1 MAASL
6 RSGRFSTKPLRLNC
20 FKPKKSA
27 HAHSKNVGVS
37 APYGRFVVK
46 HTMRFVAGAA
56 IVTLTILPA
65 NAIEINVGLTTAM
78 TGPGASIGIPYAKGT
93 AAGVA
98 YKDEVDGTKL
108 NLIQLDDATDP
119 STATRNA
126 RKLIE
131 QDKVDVLMGS
141 GSTPNSIAITA
152 VCHELKVPC
161 IALSPVNMPGEPGSW
176 MISIPQPP
184 DLMVS
189 VVVDYM
195 KQVGVKTV
203 GYIGYSDGWGD
214 LVYGGLEKSAPP
226 DGIKILTNER
236 YARTDT
242 SVTAQALH
250 IVSAAPDA
258 VMTGGSGTPGALPF
272 IALRERGYTKEIYGT
287 PAIINPDF
295 VRVGGSAVDGV
306 IASTGPIVVAD
317 QLPESYPTKKMSLA
331 YQDAYQKAN
340 NEPARGAFGPYA
352 FDGWLVLLDSAK
364 RALATGAKPGTPE
377 FRTALRDAL
386 VNAKDVVGT
395 HGVYTFHPGE
405 SFGVDKRAL
414 VLVKLVDG
422 KWKLVQ

>member
-1 MAASL
+1 M
-6 RSGRFSTKPLRLNC
+6 
-20 FKPKKSA
+20 
-27 HAHSKNVGVS
+27 KN
-37 APYGRFVVK
+37 FV
-46 HTMRFVAGAA
+46 RFVAGAA
-56 IVTLTILPA
+56 AVSLTALPA
-65 NAIEINVGLTTAM
+65 VAADINVGLITAM
-78 TGPGASIGIPYAKGT
+78 TGPGASIGIPYAKGA

-98 YKDEVDGTKL
+98 YRDSVDGTKL

-141 GSTPNSIAITA
+141 GSTPSSIAITA

-161 IALSPVNMPGEPGSW
+161 ITLSPVNMPGEPGSW
-176 MISIPQPP
+176 MISMPQPP
-184 DLMVS
+184 TLMVS

-195 KQVGVKTV
+195 KSVGVKTV

-214 LVYGGLEKSAPP
+214 LVYGGLEKSAGP
-226 DGIKILTNER
+226 DDIKILTNER
-236 YARTDT
+236 YARADT

-272 IALRERGYTKEIYGT
+272 IALRERGYSKEIYGT

-295 VRVGGSAVDGV
+295 VRVGGPAVEGV
-306 IASTGPIVVAD
+306 IASTGPVVVAD
-317 QLPESYPTKKMSLA
+317 QLPDSYPTKKVSLE
-331 YQDAYQKAN
+331 YQAVYQKAN
-340 NEPARGAFGPYA
+340 GEPARGAFGPYA
-352 FDGWLVLLDSAK
+352 FDGWLVLLNSAK

-386 VNAKDVVGT
+386 VTAKDVVGT
-395 HGVYTFHPGE
+395 HGVYTFHPGD

-422 KWKLVQ
+422 KWKLMQ

>member
-1 MAASL
+1 VRVLAS
-6 RSGRFSTKPLRLNC
+6 
-20 FKPKKSA
+20 
-27 HAHSKNVGVS
+27 
-37 APYGRFVVK
+37 
-46 HTMRFVAGAA
+46 AA
-56 IVTLTILPA
+56 IVGLIALPA
-65 NAIEINVGLTTAM
+65 KAADINVGLITAL
-78 TGPGASIGIPYAKGT
+78 TGPGASIGIPYANGA

-108 NLIQLDDATDP
+108 HLIQLDDATDP
-119 STATRNA
+119 SAASRNA

-131 QDKVDVLMGS
+131 QDKVDVLIGS
-141 GSTPNSIAITA
+141 GSTPSSIAITA

-161 IALSPVNMPGEPGSW
+161 ITVSPVNMPGEPGSW

-184 DLMVS
+184 SLMVS

-195 KQVGVKTV
+195 KAAGVKTV

-214 LVYGGLEKSAPP
+214 LVYGGLEKSADP

-272 IALRERGYTKEIYGT
+272 IALRERGYSKEIYGT

-295 VRVGGSAVDGV
+295 IRVGGTSVEGV
-306 IASTGPIVVAD
+306 VASCGPVVVAD
-317 QLPESYPTKKMSLA
+317 QLPDSYPTKKISLE
-331 YQDAYQKAN
+331 YQEVYQKTN

-352 FDGWLVLLDSAK
+352 FDAWLVLLDSAK
-364 RALATGAKPGTPE
+364 RALASGAKPGTPE

-386 VNAKDVVGT
+386 VSAKDVVGT
-395 HGVYTFHPGE
+395 HGVYNFHAGD

>member
-1 MAASL
+1 VTNSL
-6 RSGRFSTKPLRLNC
+6 RVLAS
-20 FKPKKSA
+20 
-27 HAHSKNVGVS
+27 
-37 APYGRFVVK
+37 
-46 HTMRFVAGAA
+46 AA
-56 IVTLTILPA
+56 IVALIALPA
-65 NAIEINVGLTTAM
+65 KAADINVGLVTAL
-78 TGPGASIGIPYAKGT
+78 TGPGASIGIPYAKGA

-98 YKDEVDGTKL
+98 YKDEVDGVKIK
-108 NLIQLDDATDP
+108 LIQLDDATDP
-119 STATRNA
+119 SNATRDA

-141 GSTPNSIAITA
+141 GSTPSSIAITS

-161 IALSPVNMPGEPGSW
+161 ITLSPVNMPGEPGSW

-184 DLMVS
+184 NLMVS

-195 KQVGVKTV
+195 KKVGVKTV
-203 GYIGYSDGWGD
+203 GYVGYSDGWGD
-214 LVYGGLEKSAPP
+214 LVYGGLEKSAPS

-272 IALRERGYTKEIYGT
+272 IALRERGYSKEIYGT

-295 VRVGGSAVDGV
+295 VRVGGSAVEGV

-317 QLPESYPTKKMSLA
+317 QLPDSYPTKKMSIA
-331 YQDAYQKAN
+331 YQAVYQKAN
-340 NEPARGAFGPYA
+340 NEPAHGVFGPYA
-352 FDGWLVLLDSAK
+352 FDGWLVLVDSAK

-386 VNAKDVVGT
+386 TNAKEVIGT
-395 HGVYTFHPGE
+395 HGVYNFHPGA
-405 SFGVDKRAL
+405 SFGVDQRAL

-422 KWKLVQ
+422 KWKLIQ

>member
-1 MAASL
+1 M
-6 RSGRFSTKPLRLNC
+6 
-20 FKPKKSA
+20 KK
-27 HAHSKNVGVS
+27 
-37 APYGRFVVK
+37 FL
-46 HTMRFVAGAA
+46 RFVASAA
-56 IVTLTILPA
+56 AVSLMALPA
-65 NAIEINVGLTTAM
+65 KAADINVGLITAM
-78 TGPGASIGIPYAKGT
+78 TGPGASIGIPYSKGA

-131 QDKVDVLMGS
+131 QDKVDVLIGS
-141 GSTPNSIAITA
+141 GSTPSSIAITA

-161 IALSPVNMPGEPGSW
+161 ITISPVNMPGEPGSW

-184 DLMVS
+184 TLMVS

-195 KQVGVKTV
+195 KTVGVKTV

-214 LVYGGLEKSAPP
+214 LVYGGLEKSAEP

-236 YARTDT
+236 YARADT

-250 IVSAAPDA
+250 IVAAEPDA
-258 VMTGGSGTPGALPF
+258 VLTGGSGTPGALPF
-272 IALRERGYTKEIYGT
+272 IALRERGYSKEIYGT

-295 VRVGGSAVDGV
+295 VRVGGAAVEGV
-306 IASTGPIVVAD
+306 IASTGPVVVAD
-317 QLPESYPTKKMSLA
+317 QLPDGYPTKKISLE
-331 YQDAYQKAN
+331 YQAVYQKTN
-340 NEPARGAFGPYA
+340 GEPARGAFGPYA

-386 VNAKDVVGT
+386 VTAKDVVGT
-395 HGVYTFHPGE
+395 HGVYNFHPGD
-405 SFGVDKRAL
+405 SFGVDKRSL

-422 KWKLVQ
+422 KWKLMQ

>member
-1 MAASL
+1 MKNSL
-6 RSGRFSTKPLRLNC
+6 
-20 FKPKKSA
+20 
-27 HAHSKNVGVS
+27 
-37 APYGRFVVK
+37 
-46 HTMRFVAGAA
+46 RFVAGIAVAA
-56 IVTLTILPA
+56 SIALPA
-65 NAIEINVGLTTAM
+65 KAADINVGLITAL
-78 TGPGASIGIPYAKGT
+78 TGPGASIGIPYAKGA
-93 AAGVA
+93 AAGVG
-98 YKDEVDGTKL
+98 YKDQVDGTKL

-119 STATRNA
+119 SIATRNA

-131 QDKVDVLMGS
+131 QDKVDVLIGS
-141 GSTPNSIAITA
+141 GSTPSSIAITA

-161 IALSPVNMPGEPGSW
+161 ITISPVNMPGEPGSW

-184 DLMVS
+184 NLMVS
-189 VVVDYM
+189 VVVDFM
-195 KQVGVKTV
+195 KSAGVKTI

-214 LVYGGLEKSAPP
+214 LVYGGLEKSADP

-295 VRVGGSAVDGV
+295 VRVGGAAVEGV
-306 IASTGPIVVAD
+306 IASCGPVVVAE
-317 QLPESYPTKKMSLA
+317 QLPDTYPTKKISLE
-331 YQDAYQKAN
+331 YQEIYQKIN

-352 FDGWLVLLDSAK
+352 FDAWLVLLDSAK

-386 VNAKDVVGT
+386 VTAKDVVGT
-395 HGVYTFHPGE
+395 HGVYNFHPGE

>member
-1 MAASL
+1 M
-6 RSGRFSTKPLRLNC
+6 SGIFRNF
-20 FKPKKSA
+20 
-27 HAHSKNVGVS
+27 G
-37 APYGRFVVK
+37 
-46 HTMRFVAGAA
+46 GAVIGGTA
-56 IVTLTILPA
+56 LACVLALPA
-65 NAIEINVGLTTAM
+65 KAADINVGFITAM
-78 TGPGASIGIPYAKGT
+78 TGPGASIGIPYAKGV

-98 YKDEVDGTKL
+98 YKDEVDGIKL

-131 QDKVDVLMGS
+131 QDKVDVLIGS
-141 GSTPNSIAITA
+141 GSTPSSIAITS

-161 IALSPVNMPGEPGSW
+161 ITISPVNMPGEPGSW

-184 DLMVS
+184 YLMVS

-195 KQVGVKTV
+195 KKVGVKSV

-214 LVYGGLEKSAPP
+214 LVYGGLEKAAGP
-226 DGIKILTNER
+226 DGVKILTNER
-236 YARTDT
+236 FARTDT

-250 IVSAAPDA
+250 IMAAAPDA

-295 VRVGGSAVDGV
+295 IRVGGPSVEGV
-306 IASTGPIVVAD
+306 IASCGPIVVAD
-317 QLPESYPTKKMSLA
+317 QLPDSYPTKKVSLE
-331 YQDAYQKAN
+331 YQGIYQKTN
-340 NEPARGAFGPYA
+340 NEPARGVFGPYA
-352 FDGWLVLLDSAK
+352 FDAWLVLLDSTK

-386 VNAKDVVGT
+386 VSAKDVVGT
-395 HGVYTFHPGE
+395 HGIYNFHPGG
-405 SFGVDKRAL
+405 SFGVDERAL

-422 KWKLVQ
+422 KWKLMQ

>member
-1 MAASL
+1 VRAKYAVL
-6 RSGRFSTKPLRLNC
+6 RRPLEEVAVRNFLRLL
-20 FKPKKSA
+20 
-27 HAHSKNVGVS
+27 
-37 APYGRFVVK
+37 
-46 HTMRFVAGAA
+46 AGAA
-56 IVTLTILPA
+56 IVALTILPA
-65 NAIEINVGLTTAM
+65 SAAEINVGLITAM
-78 TGPGASIGIPYAKGT
+78 TGPGASIGIPYAKGA
-93 AAGVA
+93 AAGVV
-98 YKDEVDGTKL
+98 YKNEIEGTKL
-108 NLIQLDDATDP
+108 SLIQLDDATDP
-119 STATRNA
+119 SNATRNA

-141 GSTPNSIAITA
+141 GSTPSSIAITA

-161 IALSPVNMPGEPGSW
+161 ITLSPVNMPGEAGSW

-184 DLMVS
+184 NLMVA

-195 KQVGVKTV
+195 KTTGVKTV

-214 LVYGGLEKSAPP
+214 LVYSGLEKSAEP

-236 YARTDT
+236 YARADT

-295 VRVGGSAVDGV
+295 VRVGGAAVEGV
-306 IASTGPIVVAD
+306 IASTGPVVVAD
-317 QLPESYPTKKMSLA
+317 QLPDSYPTKKISLA
-331 YQDAYQKAN
+331 YQEAYQRAN
-340 NEPARGAFGPYA
+340 NEPARGGFGPYA
-352 FDGWLVLLDSAK
+352 FDGWLVLLDASK

-386 VNAKDVVGT
+386 VSSKDVVGT
-395 HGVYTFHPGE
+395 HGVYNFHAGD

-422 KWKLVQ
+422 KWKLMQ

>member
-1 MAASL
+1 MKKHL
-6 RSGRFSTKPLRLNC
+6 RI
-20 FKPKKSA
+20 
-27 HAHSKNVGVS
+27 
-37 APYGRFVVK
+37 
-46 HTMRFVAGAA
+46 VAGAA
-56 IVTLTILPA
+56 IASLMILPA
-65 NAIEINVGLTTAM
+65 KAADITVGLITSM
-78 TGPGASIGIPYAKGT
+78 TGPGASIGIPYSKGSL
-93 AAGVA
+93 AGVA
-98 YKDEVDGTKL
+98 YEDEVSGAKL
-108 NLIQLDDATDP
+108 KLIQLDDASDP
-119 STATRNA
+119 STGTRDA

-131 QDKVDVLMGS
+131 QDKVDVLMGA
-141 GSTPNSIAITA
+141 GSTPTSTAMTA

-161 IALSPVNMPGEPGSW
+161 ITLAPVNMPGETGSW

-184 DLMVS
+184 TLMVS

-195 KQVGVKTV
+195 KAAGVKTV
-203 GYIGYSDGWGD
+203 GYIGFSDGWGD
-214 LVYGGLEKSAPP
+214 LVYGGLEKSAGP

-236 YARTDT
+236 YARADT

-250 IVSAAPDA
+250 IISAAPDA

-287 PAIINPDF
+287 PALINPDF
-295 VRVGGSAVDGV
+295 VRVGGAAVEGV
-306 IASTGPIVVAD
+306 IASTGPVVVAD
-317 QLPESYPTKKMSLA
+317 QLPDSYPTKKIALE
-331 YQDAYQKAN
+331 YRTAYQKAN

-364 RALATGAKPGTPE
+364 RALATGATPGTPQ
-377 FRTALRDAL
+377 FRAALRDAL

-395 HGVYTFHPGE
+395 HGIYNFHPGE

>member
-1 MAASL
+1 M
-6 RSGRFSTKPLRLNC
+6 
-20 FKPKKSA
+20 KK
-27 HAHSKNVGVS
+27 
-37 APYGRFVVK
+37 FL
-46 HTMRFVAGAA
+46 RFVASAA
-56 IVTLTILPA
+56 AVSLMALPA
-65 NAIEINVGLTTAM
+65 KAADINVGLITAM
-78 TGPGASIGIPYAKGT
+78 TGPGASIGIPYSKGA

-131 QDKVDVLMGS
+131 QDKVDVLIGS
-141 GSTPNSIAITA
+141 GSTPSSIAITA

-161 IALSPVNMPGEPGSW
+161 ITISPVNMPGEPGSW
-176 MISIPQPP
+176 MISKPQPP
-184 DLMVS
+184 TLMVS

-195 KQVGVKTV
+195 KTVGVKTV

-214 LVYGGLEKSAPP
+214 LVYGGLEKSAEP

-236 YARTDT
+236 YARADT

-250 IVSAAPDA
+250 IVAAEPDA
-258 VMTGGSGTPGALPF
+258 VLTGGSGTPGALPF
-272 IALRERGYTKEIYGT
+272 IALRERGYSKEIYGT

-295 VRVGGSAVDGV
+295 VRVGGAAVEGV
-306 IASTGPIVVAD
+306 IASTGPVVVAD
-317 QLPESYPTKKMSLA
+317 QLPDGYPTKKISLE
-331 YQDAYQKAN
+331 YQAVYQKTN
-340 NEPARGAFGPYA
+340 GEPARGAFGPYA

-386 VNAKDVVGT
+386 VTAKDVVGT
-395 HGVYTFHPGE
+395 HGVYNFHPGD
-405 SFGVDKRAL
+405 SFGVDKRSL

-422 KWKLVQ
+422 KWKLMQ

>member
-1 MAASL
+1 MNNFL
-6 RSGRFSTKPLRLNC
+6 RFL
-20 FKPKKSA
+20 
-27 HAHSKNVGVS
+27 S
-37 APYGRFVVK
+37 APAF
-46 HTMRFVAGAA
+46 AAA
-56 IVTLTILPA
+56 IVVPA
-65 NAIEINVGLTTAM
+65 HAADINVGLITSM
-78 TGPGASIGIPYAKGT
+78 TGPGASIGIPYSKGT

-98 YKDEVDGTKL
+98 YKDDVDGIKL
-108 NLIQLDDATDP
+108 NVTQLDDTTDP
-119 STATRNA
+119 SVATRNA

-131 QDKVDVLMGS
+131 QDKVDVLLGA
-141 GSTPNSIAITA
+141 GSTPASIAITT

-161 IALSPVNMPGEPGSW
+161 ITLSPVNMPGEPGSW
-176 MISIPQPP
+176 MVSIPQPP
-184 DLMVS
+184 NLMVS

-195 KQVGVKTV
+195 KAAGVKTV

-214 LVYGGLEKSAPP
+214 LVWGGLEKSAEP

-236 YARTDT
+236 YARADT

-272 IALRERGYTKEIYGT
+272 IALRERGYSKEIYGT

-295 VRVGGSAVDGV
+295 IRVGGAAVEGV
-306 IASTGPIVVAD
+306 IASTGPVVVAD
-317 QLPESYPTKKMSLA
+317 QLPDSYPTKKIALE
-331 YQDAYQKAN
+331 YQAAYQKAN

-377 FRTALRDAL
+377 FRAALRDAI
-386 VNAKDVVGT
+386 VTAKDVVGT
-395 HGVYTFHPGE
+395 HGVYSFHPGE

>member
-1 MAASL
+1 MNNFL
-6 RSGRFSTKPLRLNC
+6 RFL
-20 FKPKKSA
+20 
-27 HAHSKNVGVS
+27 S
-37 APYGRFVVK
+37 APAF
-46 HTMRFVAGAA
+46 AAA
-56 IVTLTILPA
+56 IVVPA
-65 NAIEINVGLTTAM
+65 HAADINVGLITSM
-78 TGPGASIGIPYAKGT
+78 TGPGASIGIPYSKGT

-98 YKDEVDGTKL
+98 YKDDVDGIKL
-108 NLIQLDDATDP
+108 NVTQLDDTTDP
-119 STATRNA
+119 SVATRNA

-131 QDKVDVLMGS
+131 QDKVDVLLGA
-141 GSTPNSIAITA
+141 GSTPASIAITT

-161 IALSPVNMPGEPGSW
+161 ITLSPVNMPGEPGSW
-176 MISIPQPP
+176 MVSIPQPP
-184 DLMVS
+184 NLMVS

-195 KQVGVKTV
+195 KAAGVKTV

-214 LVYGGLEKSAPP
+214 LVWGGLEKSAEP

-236 YARTDT
+236 YARADT

-272 IALRERGYTKEIYGT
+272 IALRERGYSKDIYGT
-287 PAIINPDF
+287 TAIINPDF
-295 VRVGGSAVDGV
+295 IRVGGAAVEGV
-306 IASTGPIVVAD
+306 IASTGPVVVAD
-317 QLPESYPTKKMSLA
+317 QLPDSYPTKKIALE
-331 YQDAYQKAN
+331 YQAAYQKAN

-377 FRTALRDAL
+377 FRAALRDAI
-386 VNAKDVVGT
+386 VTAKDVVGT
-395 HGVYTFHPGE
+395 HGVYSFHPGE

>member
-1 MAASL
+1 MNIFLRLIGSVAMAA
-6 RSGRFSTKPLRLNC
+6 
-20 FKPKKSA
+20 A
-27 HAHSKNVGVS
+27 
-37 APYGRFVVK
+37 VV
-46 HTMRFVAGAA
+46 
-56 IVTLTILPA
+56 LPA
-65 NAIEINVGLTTAM
+65 RAADITVGLITSM
-78 TGPGASIGIPYAKGT
+78 TGPGASIGIPYSKGT

-98 YKDEVDGTKL
+98 YKDEVDGIKL
-108 NLIQLDDATDP
+108 KVIQLDDATDP
-119 STATRNA
+119 SVATRSA

-131 QDKVDVLMGS
+131 QDKVDVLMGA
-141 GSTPNSIAITA
+141 GSTPASIAITT

-161 IALSPVNMPGEPGSW
+161 ITLSPVNMPGEPGSW

-184 DLMVS
+184 TLMVS

-195 KQVGVKTV
+195 KAAGVKTV

-214 LVYGGLEKSAPP
+214 LVYGGLEKSA
-226 DGIKILTNER
+226 DGMKILTNER
-236 YARTDT
+236 FARADT
-242 SVTAQALH
+242 SVTAQALR
-250 IVSAAPDA
+250 IMAAAPDA

-295 VRVGGSAVDGV
+295 IRVGGPSVEGV
-306 IASTGPIVVAD
+306 IASTGPVVVAE
-317 QLPESYPTKKMSLA
+317 QLPDSYPTKKVSL
-331 YQDAYQKAN
+331 DYQKVYQKTN
-340 NEPARGAFGPYA
+340 NEPARGAFAPYA

-386 VNAKDVVGT
+386 VNAKEVVGT

-422 KWKLVQ
+422 KWKLLQ

>member
-1 MAASL
+1 VKNSL
-6 RSGRFSTKPLRLNC
+6 RF
-20 FKPKKSA
+20 A
-27 HAHSKNVGVS
+27 VGI
-37 APYGRFVVK
+37 A
-46 HTMRFVAGAA
+46 VAALLA
-56 IVTLTILPA
+56 LPA
-65 NAIEINVGLTTAM
+65 KAADINVGLITAM
-78 TGPGASIGIPYAKGT
+78 TGPGASIGIPYAKGA

-131 QDKVDVLMGS
+131 QDKVDLLIGS
-141 GSTPNSIAITA
+141 GSTPSSIAITA

-161 IALSPVNMPGEPGSW
+161 ITIAPVNMPGEPGSW

-184 DLMVS
+184 TLMVS

-195 KQVGVKTV
+195 KAAGVKTV

-214 LVYGGLEKSAPP
+214 LVYGGLEKSAEP

-236 YARTDT
+236 YARADT

-295 VRVGGSAVDGV
+295 VRVGGAAVEGV
-306 IASTGPIVVAD
+306 IASTGPVVVAE
-317 QLPESYPTKKMSLA
+317 QLPDSYPTKKISLEYLA
-331 YQDAYQKAN
+331 VYQKTN

-352 FDGWLVLLDSAK
+352 FDAWLVLLDSAK

-386 VNAKDVVGT
+386 VTAKEVVGT
-395 HGVYTFHPGE
+395 HGVYTFHAGD

>member
-1 MAASL
+1 MRSSL
-6 RSGRFSTKPLRLNC
+6 RIL
-20 FKPKKSA
+20 
-27 HAHSKNVGVS
+27 
-37 APYGRFVVK
+37 
-46 HTMRFVAGAA
+46 AGAA
-56 IVTLTILPA
+56 TIALIAMPA
-65 NAIEINVGLTTAM
+65 KAADINVGLITAL
-78 TGPGASIGIPYAKGT
+78 TGPGASIGIPYAKGA

-108 NLIQLDDATDP
+108 KLIQLDDATDP

-131 QDKVDVLMGS
+131 QDKVDVLIGS
-141 GSTPNSIAITA
+141 GSTPSSIAITA

-161 IALSPVNMPGEPGSW
+161 ITISPVNMPGEPGSW

-184 DLMVS
+184 NLMVS

-195 KQVGVKTV
+195 KSAGVKTV

-214 LVYGGLEKSAPP
+214 LVYTGLEKSAGP
-226 DGIKILTNER
+226 DDIKILTNER

-250 IVSAAPDA
+250 IVAAAPDA

-272 IALRERGYTKEIYGT
+272 IALRERGYAKEIYGT

-295 VRVGGSAVDGV
+295 IRVGGSSVDGV
-306 IASTGPIVVAD
+306 IASCGPVVVAD
-317 QLPESYPTKKMSLA
+317 QLPDSYPTKKISLE
-331 YQDAYQKAN
+331 YQEIYQKAN

-386 VNAKDVVGT
+386 TTATNVVGT
-395 HGVYTFHPGE
+395 HGVYNFHPGE

-422 KWKLVQ
+422 KWKLMQ

>member
-1 MAASL
+1 MNS
-6 RSGRFSTKPLRLNC
+6 FLRLLGALA
-20 FKPKKSA
+20 FA
-27 HAHSKNVGVS
+27 TA
-37 APYGRFVVK
+37 
-46 HTMRFVAGAA
+46 VAVPAQAA
-56 IVTLTILPA
+56 D
-65 NAIEINVGLTTAM
+65 INVGLITSM

-98 YKDEVDGTKL
+98 YKDEVDGIKL
-108 NLIQLDDATDP
+108 KVIQLDDTTDP
-119 STATRNA
+119 SVATRDA

-131 QDKVDVLMGS
+131 QDKIDVLLGS
-141 GSTPNSIAITA
+141 GSTPASIAITG

-161 IALSPVNMPGEPGSW
+161 ITLSPVNMPGEPGSW
-176 MISIPQPP
+176 MISMPQPP
-184 DLMVS
+184 YLMVS

-195 KQVGVKTV
+195 KAAGVKTV
-203 GYIGYSDGWGD
+203 GYIGYNDGWGD
-214 LVYGGLEKSAPP
+214 LVWGGLEKSAAP

-236 YARTDT
+236 YARADT

-295 VRVGGSAVDGV
+295 IRVGGAAVEGV
-306 IASTGPIVVAD
+306 IASTGPVVVAD
-317 QLPESYPTKKMSLA
+317 QLPDSYPTKKIALE
-331 YQDAYQKAN
+331 YQAAYQKAN

-377 FRTALRDAL
+377 FRTALRDAM
-386 VNAKDVVGT
+386 VTAKNVVGT
-395 HGVYTFHPGE
+395 HGVYNFKPGV

>member
-1 MAASL
+1 MNNFL
-6 RSGRFSTKPLRLNC
+6 RFL
-20 FKPKKSA
+20 
-27 HAHSKNVGVS
+27 S
-37 APYGRFVVK
+37 APAF
-46 HTMRFVAGAA
+46 AAA
-56 IVTLTILPA
+56 IVVPA
-65 NAIEINVGLTTAM
+65 HAADINVGLITSM
-78 TGPGASIGIPYAKGT
+78 TGPGASIGIPYSKGT

-98 YKDEVDGTKL
+98 YKDDVDGIKL
-108 NLIQLDDATDP
+108 NVTQLDDTTDP
-119 STATRNA
+119 SVATRNA

-131 QDKVDVLMGS
+131 QDKVDVLLGA
-141 GSTPNSIAITA
+141 GSTPASIAITT

-161 IALSPVNMPGEPGSW
+161 ITLSPVNMPGEPGSW
-176 MISIPQPP
+176 MVSIPQPP
-184 DLMVS
+184 NLMVS

-195 KQVGVKTV
+195 KAAGVKTV

-214 LVYGGLEKSAPP
+214 LVWGGLEKSAEP

-236 YARTDT
+236 YARADT

-272 IALRERGYTKEIYGT
+272 IALRERGYSKEIYGT

-295 VRVGGSAVDGV
+295 IRVGGAAVEGV
-306 IASTGPIVVAD
+306 IASTGPVVVAD
-317 QLPESYPTKKMSLA
+317 QLPDSYPTKKIALE
-331 YQDAYQKAN
+331 YQAAYQKAN

-377 FRTALRDAL
+377 FRAALRDAI
-386 VNAKDVVGT
+386 VTAKDVVGT
-395 HGVYTFHPGE
+395 HGVYSFHPGE

-414 VLVKLVDG
+414 VLVKLVYG

>member
-1 MAASL
+1 MKSSL
-6 RSGRFSTKPLRLNC
+6 RSL
-20 FKPKKSA
+20 
-27 HAHSKNVGVS
+27 
-37 APYGRFVVK
+37 
-46 HTMRFVAGAA
+46 AGAA
-56 IVTLTILPA
+56 IVSLIVLPA
-65 NAIEINVGLTTAM
+65 TAADINVGFITAM
-78 TGPGASIGIPYAKGT
+78 TGPGASIGIPYAKGV

-98 YKDEVDGTKL
+98 YKDEVDGSKL

-131 QDKVDVLMGS
+131 QDKIDVLIGS
-141 GSTPNSIAITA
+141 GSTPSSIAITA

-161 IALSPVNMPGEPGSW
+161 VTISPVNMPGEPGSW

-184 DLMVS
+184 HLMVS

-195 KQVGVKTV
+195 KSLGVKTV

-214 LVYGGLEKSAPP
+214 LVYSGLEKSAGP
-226 DGIKILTNER
+226 DGIQILTNER
-236 YARTDT
+236 FARTDT

-250 IVSAAPDA
+250 IVAAAPDA

-272 IALRERGYTKEIYGT
+272 IALRERGYTKAIYGT

-295 VRVGGSAVDGV
+295 IRVGGSSVEGV
-306 IASTGPIVVAD
+306 IASCGPIVVAE
-317 QLPESYPTKKMSLA
+317 QLPDSYPTKKISLE
-331 YQDAYQKAN
+331 YQDIYQKTN
-340 NEPARGAFGPYA
+340 NEPARGVFGPYA
-352 FDGWLVLLDSAK
+352 FDAWLVLLDSAK

-395 HGVYTFHPGE
+395 HGVYNFHPGE

-422 KWKLVQ
+422 KWKLMQ

>member
-1 MAASL
+1 MNNFL
-6 RSGRFSTKPLRLNC
+6 RF
-20 FKPKKSA
+20 
-27 HAHSKNVGVS
+27 VS
-37 APYGRFVVK
+37 APAF
-46 HTMRFVAGAA
+46 AAA
-56 IVTLTILPA
+56 IVVPA
-65 NAIEINVGLTTAM
+65 HAADINVGLITSM
-78 TGPGASIGIPYAKGT
+78 TGPGASIGIPYSKGT

-98 YKDEVDGTKL
+98 YKDDVDGIKL
-108 NLIQLDDATDP
+108 NVTQLDDTTDP
-119 STATRNA
+119 SVATRNA

-131 QDKVDVLMGS
+131 QDKVDVLLGA
-141 GSTPNSIAITA
+141 GSTPASIAITT

-161 IALSPVNMPGEPGSW
+161 ITLSPVNMPGEPGSW
-176 MISIPQPP
+176 MVSIPQPP
-184 DLMVS
+184 NLMVS

-195 KQVGVKTV
+195 KAAGVKTV

-214 LVYGGLEKSAPP
+214 LVWGGLEKSAEP

-236 YARTDT
+236 YARADT

-272 IALRERGYTKEIYGT
+272 IALRERGYSKEIYGT

-295 VRVGGSAVDGV
+295 IRVGGAAVEGV
-306 IASTGPIVVAD
+306 IASTGPVVVAD
-317 QLPESYPTKKMSLA
+317 QLPDSYPTKKIALE
-331 YQDAYQKAN
+331 YQAAYQKAN

-377 FRTALRDAL
+377 FRAALRDAI
-386 VNAKDVVGT
+386 VTAKDVVGT
-395 HGVYTFHPGE
+395 HGVYSFHPGE

>member
-1 MAASL
+1 MNN
-6 RSGRFSTKPLRLNC
+6 FLRL
-20 FKPKKSA
+20 
-27 HAHSKNVGVS
+27 VGL
-37 APYGRFVVK
+37 
-46 HTMRFVAGAA
+46 AA
-56 IVTLTILPA
+56 TAAALALPA
-65 NAIEINVGLTTAM
+65 KAAEINVGLITAM

-98 YKDEVDGTKL
+98 YKDEVDGIKL
-108 NLIQLDDATDP
+108 NVIQLDDATDP
-119 STATRNA
+119 SNATRNA

-131 QDKVDVLMGS
+131 QDKIDVLMGS
-141 GSTPNSIAITA
+141 GSTPSSIAITA

-161 IALSPVNMPGEPGSW
+161 ITLAPVNMPGEPGSW
-176 MISIPQPP
+176 MISMPQPP
-184 DLMVS
+184 NLMVA

-195 KQVGVKTV
+195 KAAGVKTV

-214 LVYGGLEKSAPP
+214 LVWGGLEKSAAP

-236 YARTDT
+236 YARADT

-295 VRVGGSAVDGV
+295 IRVGGAAVEGV
-306 IASTGPIVVAD
+306 IASTGPVVVAD
-317 QLPESYPTKKMSLA
+317 QLPDSYPTKKIALE
-331 YQDAYQKAN
+331 YQAAYQKAN

-377 FRTALRDAL
+377 FRTAVRDAM
-386 VNAKDVVGT
+386 VTAKDVVGT
-395 HGVYTFHPGE
+395 HGIYNFKPGE